1 MESFRRT
8 WYVIRAMFWDAFLRP
23 LWPGRPSL
31 RSPQAFEEAWQEGQR
46 RMDEHQWS
54 EALAALD
61 KAMSLMPRDRPDLT
75 ARLHF
80 HKGYT
85 LEQMRRVDQALAE
98 YEACRA
104 SAEARPPFGPAA
116 RRRPSRAPE
125 VLREGGTV
133 ERGSALSETMCLALF
148 RQGYVFTQLGRWR
161 QAEEKLR
168 QCIQETQQ
176 VPVPKLRLSALR
188 VLLGLYRAT
197 RSHAQAAQ
205 CAQEAL
211 QVARSLG
218 DRPAEA
224 SLLDTAGDVAA
235 AQNRAED
242 ALCNYE
248 LSLDLFRRLQHGR
261 AVVVVQED
269 IAKLY
274 VSRGQWDT
282 ALAWLQVCLDEKERT
297 QDLLGQAQVNYQIA
311 CLMIDNGELDE
322 AAHLLLRSLGLFR
335 RAPGGDKANIDQV
348 GRTLMGLGVLIQR
361 QATADQITYR
371 DIERGSIKLKKE
383 EEES

>member
-1 MESFRRT
+1 
-8 WYVIRAMFWDAFLRP
+8 
-23 LWPGRPSL
+23 
-31 RSPQAFEEAWQEGQR
+31 
-46 RMDEHQWS
+46 
-54 EALAALD
+54 
-61 KAMSLMPRDRPDLT
+61 
-75 ARLHF
+75 
-80 HKGYT
+80 
-85 LEQMRRVDQALAE
+85 
-98 YEACRA
+98 
-104 SAEARPPFGPAA
+104 
-116 RRRPSRAPE
+116 
-125 VLREGGTV
+125 VL
-133 ERGSALSETMCLALF
+133 
-148 RQGYVFTQLGRWR
+148 TQLGRWQ

-168 QCIQETQQ
+168 QCIQETQR

-197 RSHAQAAQ
+197 RRHAQAAQ
-205 CAQEAL
+205 CVQEAL

-218 DRPAEA
+218 DRPTEA

-269 IAKLY
+269 IARLY
-274 VSRGQWDT
+274 VTRGQWDT

-297 QDLLGQAQVNYQIA
+297 QDLLGQAQINYEIA
-311 CLMIDNGELDE
+311 CLMINNGELDE
-322 AAHLLLRSLGLFR
+322 AANLLLRSVGLFR
-335 RAPGGDKANIDQV
+335 RAPGGDKTNIDQV

-361 QATADQITYR
+361 QATADQMTYR